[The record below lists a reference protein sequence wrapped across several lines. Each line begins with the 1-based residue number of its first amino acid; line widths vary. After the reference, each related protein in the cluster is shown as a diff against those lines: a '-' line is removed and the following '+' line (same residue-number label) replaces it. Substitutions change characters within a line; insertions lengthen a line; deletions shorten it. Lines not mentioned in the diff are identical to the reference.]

1 LTRKARLSIQ
11 PGSAAQRLLI
21 APIEGK
27 MSNVVP
33 LFKQETIDNP
43 SDDPNKSVKIAIADI
58 LASCI
63 RLSHTVKDLSK
74 HFGAVDHV
82 IDGLGDAESKSR
94 LDQLM
99 KQTSKALAAAMHELS
114 QAIRKLPRL
123 QIDAMAD
130 VAKGK

>member
-1 LTRKARLSIQ
+1 
-11 PGSAAQRLLI
+11 
-21 APIEGK
+21 

-33 LFKQETIDNP
+33 LFRQETVDNHP
-43 SDDPNKSVKIAIADI
+43 SDDSSNSATIAIADI

-63 RLSHTVKDLSK
+63 QLGHAVKDLSK

-82 IDGLGDAESKSR
+82 IDGLGDVESKNR
-94 LDQLM
+94 LDQL
-99 KQTSKALAAAMHELS
+99 SNALAAAMDELS
-114 QAIRKLPRL
+114 QAIEQLPRL

>member
-1 LTRKARLSIQ
+1 
-11 PGSAAQRLLI
+11 
-21 APIEGK
+21 
-27 MSNVVP
+27 
-33 LFKQETIDNP
+33 LFKQETIANP
-43 SDDPNKSVKIAIADI
+43 SDDPSNSVTIAVAEI

-63 RLSHTVKDLSK
+63 QLSHTVKDLSK

-82 IDGLGDAESKSR
+82 IDGLGDAESKNR

-114 QAIRKLPRL
+114 QAIKQLPRL

-130 VAKGK
+130 VAKGE

>member
-1 LTRKARLSIQ
+1 MKAPMASY
-11 PGSAAQRLLI
+11 
-21 APIEGK
+21 EGK

-33 LFKQETIDNP
+33 LFKQETIANHP
-43 SDDPNKSVKIAIADI
+43 SDDPSNSVTVAIADI

-63 RLSHTVKDLSK
+63 QLSHTVKGLSK

-82 IDGLGDAESKSR
+82 IDGLGDAESQNR
-94 LDQLM
+94 LKQVM
-99 KQTSKALAAAMHELS
+99 KLRSEALATAMHELS

-123 QIDAMAD
+123 QIEAMAE

>member
-1 LTRKARLSIQ
+1 MASN
-11 PGSAAQRLLI
+11 
-21 APIEGK
+21 EGK

-33 LFKQETIDNP
+33 LFKHETIDNHP
-43 SDDPNKSVKIAIADI
+43 SDDPSNNVTIAIADI
-58 LASCI
+58 LESCI
-63 RLSHTVKDLSK
+63 QLSQTVKDLSK
-74 HFGAVDHV
+74 QFGAFDHV
-82 IDGLGDAESKSR
+82 IDGLGDAESENR

-99 KQTSKALAAAMHELS
+99 KLTSKALAAAMHELS

>member
-1 LTRKARLSIQ
+1 MK
-11 PGSAAQRLLI
+11 
-21 APIEGK
+21 APIASNEGK

-33 LFKQETIDNP
+33 LFKQETIDNHP
-43 SDDPNKSVKIAIADI
+43 SDDPSNSVTIAIADI

-63 RLSHTVKDLSK
+63 QLGHAVKDLSK

-82 IDGLGDAESKSR
+82 IDGLGDVESKNR

-99 KQTSKALAAAMHELS
+99 ELRSKALAGAMHELS

-123 QIDAMAD
+123 QIDAMAN